1 MGSGGFADKGKTA
14 GLICIVQDTDFMLD
28 APRLA
33 VLSGEDALNSDAHEG
48 GGVVT
53 VLFLKVLYSLSL
65 CGEEPKC
72 HSHSRGQP

>member
-48 GGVVT
+48 GGCSNSFV
-53 VLFLKVLYSLSL
+53 S
-65 CGEEPKC
+65 
-72 HSHSRGQP
+72 